1 MSTEL
6 KLHKFRQRELEQRA
20 REAQLARELR
30 TQTRKNTWRKTT
42 YRLLTRIAAF
52 FA

>member
-1 MSTEL
+1 MNTEL
-6 KLHKFRQRELEQRA
+6 KLHKFRQRELENRA
-20 REAQLARELR
+20 RDERIARELQ
-30 TQTRKNTWRKTT
+30 TQKRKNTWRKTT